1 MAAEMERQICS
12 LVDQQG
18 GCEKIQK
25 TPLPFVYA
33 SLIKQLMFLYL
44 YSLPFVLVHHMGD
57 ALYATPLLVTVVAL
71 GMLGI
76 DEAGVEIENPF
87 GLDPNNL
94 NLERLC
100 ETIAGDVKDLT
111 Q

>member
-1 MAAEMERQICS
+1 
-12 LVDQQG
+12 
-18 GCEKIQK
+18 
-25 TPLPFVYA
+25 
-33 SLIKQLMFLYL
+33 
-44 YSLPFVLVHHMGD
+44 MGD